1 MRARSLVMRAPFAD
15 CSTEICSQ
23 TMKLRVLG
31 CSGGSVRGRFL
42 SCFLLNDHI
51 ALDAGGLTG
60 PLTLEEQFRVRHV
73 IVSHTHLDHNCGL
86 PFLVDNIFG
95 HLDEPIVV
103 YGTASVVK
111 SLKNHMFNDELWPDF
126 SRLPSMEA
134 PTLKFQEVCP
144 EKTFEIEGLSF
155 TPVEV
160 EHLIPTVGFVVEDG
174 SGAII
179 YTSDTGPTDRI
190 WHVASTQP
198 ELKCIITEVSFSNDD
213 DALAR
218 ASGHMTPG
226 ILAGELKKFP
236 KDVPVLLTHAK
247 PGNLTR
253 IKQEIRALNLS
264 SVELIEQNKTYT
276 F

>member
-1 MRARSLVMRAPFAD
+1 
-15 CSTEICSQ
+15 
-23 TMKLRVLG
+23 MKLRVLG

-42 SCFLLNDHI
+42 SCFLLNDRI

-60 PLTLEEQFRVRHV
+60 LLTLEEQLRVRHV

-86 PFLVDNIFG
+86 PFFVDNIFG
-95 HLDEPIVV
+95 RLDEPIVV
-103 YGTASVVK
+103 YGTAPVVK

-126 SRLPSMEA
+126 SRLPSVEA
-134 PTLKFQEVCP
+134 PTLKFQEVRA
-144 EKTFEIEGLSF
+144 EETFEIEGLSF

-160 EHLIPTVGFVVEDG
+160 EHLIPTVGFVVDDG

-190 WHVASTQP
+190 WQLASSQP
-198 ELKCIITEVSFSNDD
+198 DLKCVITEVSFSDDD

-226 ILAGELKKFP
+226 ILAGELKKLS
-236 KDVPVLLTHAK
+236 KDVAVLITHTK
-247 PGNLTR
+247 PGHLPR
-253 IKQEIRALNLS
+253 IEQELRALNLS
-264 SVELIEQNKTYT
+264 NVELIEQDKTYT